1 MGRKKVLI
9 VEDQP
14 ETVIF
19 MRVALEHAGYEVF
32 SAANGREGLE
42 MADAVSPDLIVLDI
56 MMPEMDGYTV
66 NLRLKENSKTK
77 KIPVIVSTARGMLR
91 NLFGPEQD
99 SRIDGYLTKPFDPA
113 ELTDLVG
120 KILNKK
126 K

>member
-1 MGRKKVLI
+1 MGRKKILI

-14 ETVIF
+14 ETVTF
-19 MRVALEHAGYEVF
+19 MQFSLEKAGYEVF
-32 SAANGREGLE
+32 SAANGRKGLE
-42 MADAVSPDLIVLDI
+42 MVDEVPPDLIVLDI
-56 MMPEMDGYTV
+56 MMPEMDGYTF
-66 NLRLKENSKTK
+66 NLRLKENSQTK

-91 NLFGPEQD
+91 NLFGPEKD